1 MRLYQRVFTSEATN
15 GLSMGLADY
24 KPTRHDHRTIWA
36 LAWPMILSNIT
47 VPLVGLVDTAVIGH
61 LSDSRHLGAV
71 AVGSMFFSVIYWAF
85 GFLRMGTSGL
95 TAQAVGAQRPNQ
107 NRTLL
112 AQSLVMGCVIGC
124 ALILFQYPLIEAA
137 LYWIEATPAVTDAAR
152 TYTQTRIY
160 SAPAVLCNFALL
172 GWFVGNQNTR
182 IPLILLITTNL
193 LNMIMDV
200 IAVYYFGLA
209 SQGVAL
215 ASVIAEYGSLALG
228 LWFCRRLLA
237 RMGGELLTS
246 SLKHLSHYTE
256 LIKVNRYLFVRT
268 LAILF
273 SLAFFTAQGARQGT
287 DILSANAV
295 LLNFVLI
302 ISNGLDGF
310 AHATEAITG
319 KRIGQRDLSGFY
331 RNLIAAACWSL
342 VTAVLFTI
350 FFWSAGQ
357 HIIHLL
363 TSIESVR
370 AQATLYLP
378 WLIALPLLGVWSF
391 LLDGLF
397 IGATQV
403 KAMQNTMLVSV
414 FLVFLPVWWLSQ
426 PWGNHGLWFAFLSLF
441 VARAL
446 TGGFVFWRLS
456 RTGSWLSAMSH

>member
-1 MRLYQRVFTSEATN
+1 MK
-15 GLSMGLADY
+15 LASY
-24 KPTRHDHRTIWA
+24 WPTRHDHSTIWA

-95 TAQAVGAQRPNQ
+95 TAQAVGAEQPTQ

-112 AQSLVMGCVIGC
+112 AQSLVMGTVIGFT
-124 ALILFQYPLIEAA
+124 LIIFQYPLIEAA
-137 LYWIEATPAVTDAAR
+137 LYWIDATPAVTEAAR

-182 IPLILLITTNL
+182 IPLVLLITTNL
-193 LNMIMDV
+193 LNMVMDV

-237 RMGGELLTS
+237 DMGGRLSMQT
-246 SLKHLSHYTE
+246 LKHLSHYAE

-319 KRIGQRDLSGFY
+319 RRIGQRDIQGFY
-331 RNLIAAACWSL
+331 RNIVAATCWSL
-342 VTAVLFTI
+342 VTACLFTL
-350 FFWSAGQ
+350 FFWGAGQ
-357 HIIHLL
+357 QIIHLL
-363 TSIESVR
+363 TSIEEVR
-370 AQATLYLP
+370 IQANIYLP
-378 WLIALPLLGVWSF
+378 WLIVLPLLGVWSF

-403 KAMQNTMLVSV
+403 KAMQNTMLISV
-414 FLVFLPVWWLSQ
+414 FLAFLPLWWLLQ

-441 VARAL
+441 VARAI
-446 TGGFVFWRLS
+446 TGGYVFWRLS
-456 RTGSWLSAMSH
+456 RAEAWLPPLPAKKALPL